1 MQEKFQEFPGGS
13 SGSGRSSGEENGY
26 PLQYSCLG
34 KPLDRGAWKTT
45 VYGIA
50 KELDTTQGLNN
61 NNYIMSRRRAEIL
74 FIYLPF
80 CNFIYFVCIFGC
92 AGSLLLHSG
101 FLQLWWQAHR
111 VASLVV
117 EHRFQRTWASV
128 VVAHGLSSC
137 SSWTL
142 EHRFGRCGTQVQLSC
157 PIWDLSKPGNPC
169 LLHWQTDSLPLSHQR
184 SPWRF
189 YLIHICSLAINT
201 YFSHPPNTDLIL
213 SIWF

>member
-13 SGSGRSSGEENGY
+13 SGPGRSSGEENGY

-34 KPLDRGAWKTT
+34 KPLDREAWKTT

-101 FLQLWWQAHR
+101 FLQLWWAGSSCGFSCCGAQILEDLGFSGRGTRAQQLQFLDFRAQVRQVWHT
-111 VASLVV
+111 SLVV
-117 EHRFQRTWASV
+117 LPHTGSFQTREPMSPTLVDRFVT
-128 VVAHGLSSC
+128 
-137 SSWTL
+137 T
-142 EHRFGRCGTQVQLSC
+142 E
-157 PIWDLSKPGNPC
+157 PPEKPME
-169 LLHWQTDSLPLSHQR
+169 
-184 SPWRF
+184 
-189 YLIHICSLAINT
+189 
-201 YFSHPPNTDLIL
+201 IL
-213 SIWF
+213 SYSYLFPNDQYLFLPSSKH